1 MTPRAL
7 QLQSRKYSPMS
18 SAKKKERLDGLLV
31 ARGLAA
37 SLERARSLIM
47 AGQVIVDDHL
57 HDKPGTS
64 ILPDAVIRLRH
75 EPGPYVSRGG
85 LKLAKPLDIF
95 AIPVSGKTILD
106 VGAST
111 GGFTDCLL
119 QRGAERV
126 YAVDVGYGQLA
137 WQLQQDSRVV
147 RLDRTKITD
156 VKPEDIDPPADL
168 AVIDASFTSLRR
180 LLGSVLRLL
189 CPAGELVCLVKPQF
203 EARREA
209 VGKGGIVRD
218 EKQYQEAIYDLV
230 RFMRQGGLVISGIAE
245 SPIQG
250 AKGNREFFI
259 YARKDGAGI
268 RECRQ
273 PGK

>member
-1 MTPRAL
+1 
-7 QLQSRKYSPMS
+7 MS
-18 SAKKKERLDGLLV
+18 SAKKKDRLDSLVV
-31 ARGLAA
+31 ARGLAPG
-37 SLERARSLIM
+37 LDRARSLIM
-47 AGQVIVDDHL
+47 AGQVIVSDHL
-57 HDKPGTS
+57 NDKPGTL
-64 ILPDAVIRLRH
+64 ILPDAIIRLRT
-75 EPGPYVSRGG
+75 EPCPYVSRGG
-85 LKLAKPLDIF
+85 LKLEKPLTLF
-95 AIPVSGKTILD
+95 SIPVADKTVLD

-119 QRGAERV
+119 QRGAARV

-147 RLDRTKITD
+147 RFDRTNITD
-156 VKPEDIDPPADL
+156 LKPEDIDSPADL

-189 CPAGELVCLVKPQF
+189 GPSGELVCLVKPQF

-209 VGKGGIVRD
+209 VEKGGIVRD
-218 EKQYQEAIYDLV
+218 EKHYQEAIRDLV
-230 RFMRQGGLVISGIAE
+230 GAMRQSGLFICGIAE

-259 YARKDGAGI
+259 YARKDGGGI
-268 RECRQ
+268 GECSQ